1 MVIDD
6 EVIETSEE
14 STSVSSA
21 EESESASTAEEST
34 SDSTGAEE
42 SSSESGSE
50 DTSGLGR
57 RAQKRIGDLTKRA
70 NAAEADVK
78 RLKKELE
85 TAKRLGGDDGKA
97 FLAAAEQSGI
107 LPGLMSKDEAKAF
120 SDLAQ
125 LPAII
130 KGYKKW
136 LNDHD
141 KGDELEMGDKTMS
154 YGDVRNR
161 LDEIQ
166 EEFEDLKDK
175 YGERQ
180 KELRAKV
187 KEIFQLGEAAMKAGW
202 KPGAKAPAKNVKPKT
217 RPGSAPQPKPVNR
230 SSGKRADEIEVNNE
244 DDLEAYMAAK
254 RREKK

>member
-1 MVIDD
+1 MNDND
-6 EVIETSEE
+6 ESIATSEE
-14 STSVSSA
+14 SSSVPND
-21 EESESASTAEEST
+21 EESVSASTAEEST
-34 SDSTGAEE
+34 SESAGEEE

-50 DTSGLGR
+50 DLSGLGR

-78 RLKKELE
+78 RLTKELE

-120 SDLAQ
+120 GDLAQ
-125 LPAII
+125 LPGII

-136 LNDHD
+136 LNDHE
-141 KGDELEMGDKTMS
+141 KGDELDMGGKTMS

-202 KPGAKAPAKNVKPKT
+202 KPGQKAPAKNVKPKT
-217 RPGSAPQPKPVNR
+217 RPGSAEKPKPANR
-230 SSGKRADEIEVNNE
+230 GGGKRAEEIEVNNE
-244 DDLEAYMAAK
+244 DDLEAFMAAQ